1 MLLAGGCLALLY
13 NLSHFALIRASSA
26 LSATVAGDLKI
37 VLFTLLSMVP
47 CPPPPLA
54 LSPSPSPQDSALRAY
69 SLAPTATPQF
79 RP

>member
-47 CPPPPLA
+47 CPPPSRPLPHRKIVRFA
-54 LSPSPSPQDSALRAY
+54 LY
-69 SLAPTATPQF
+69 SLAPTATP
-79 RP
+79 

>member
-47 CPPPPLA
+47 PPPPP